1 MNRTYKDAMTK
12 VVAKDGFDT
21 QLKARL
27 LREQA
32 RIDATHDKPASKHSF
47 NIWVAASTA
56 AVVILTVVLS
66 QFSISN
72 ILKNKNNTVYQ
83 TDYSQ
88 TQTQTNRGYTA
99 IATVQD
105 MSYRLP
111 SGNETLTYN
120 SYIYFNF
127 DGFDK
132 YGIGLREI
140 CIVFDTELDKN
151 YTLANFLFDYYDIIT
166 QENGYTL
173 IENGILDSFFGIKD
187 NSNQML
193 RVYDE
198 LRGEIVDLD
207 SVFMEEYWDLEEVH
221 FTVKVSQL

>member
-1 MNRTYKDAMTK
+1 MNKIT
-12 VVAKDGFDT
+12 VNDGFSE

-27 LREQA
+27 NREQA
-32 RIDATHDKPASKHSF
+32 RIDAASTQPCPKRTF

-56 AVVILTVVLS
+56 AVILLTVVLA

-72 ILKNKNNTVYQ
+72 ILESQKNTVYE
-83 TDYSQ
+83 TDY
-88 TQTQTNRGYTA
+88 TQQRYEGYTA
-99 IATVQD
+99 FSTVQD

-111 SGNETLTYN
+111 SGNDTIRYDSN
-120 SYIYFNF
+120 FYFNF

-132 YGIGLREI
+132 YGINLRES

-151 YTLANFLFDYYDIIT
+151 YTLANFFFDYYNIIT
-166 QENGYTL
+166 QENGYT
-173 IENGILDSFFGIKD
+173 IIDNGLLDSFFGIKD

-193 RVYDE
+193 SVYDE

-207 SVFMEEYWDLEEVH
+207 SVRMEEYWDLDEVRI
-221 FTVKVSQL
+221 TIKVSQL